1 MNTVRGCLAL
11 ALSTLL
17 LGCWGYVSTEARRRF
32 ETRRGPFT
40 VTVYPVNV
48 SRRGGGTNADGRLG
62 RDLVEWLNAQGIAQ
76 AVPGRPGVP
85 IRPAWRANEAAMA
98 QRSAEAFGAWVRE
111 AAIGT
116 DYALLV
122 EILCGAD
129 ERQVLAVHFYLAEAS
144 GRVAA
149 GGLANDHWDEFKRLR
164 PADRRGALAVVQ
176 ERILKQWAGPP
187 VR

>member
-1 MNTVRGCLAL
+1 MKRICACLAL
-11 ALSTLL
+11 ALTTLL
-17 LGCWGYVSTEARRRF
+17 PGCWGYVSTEARERF
-32 ETRRGPFT
+32 QARRGPCT

-48 SRRGGGTNADGRLG
+48 SRRGGGTTADGRLG
-62 RDLVEWLNAQGIAQ
+62 RDLAAWMNAQGIAQ

-85 IRPAWRANEAAMA
+85 IRPVWRANEARMA
-98 QRSAEAFGAWVRE
+98 QGSAEAFGAWVRE

-116 DYALLV
+116 EYALLV

-129 ERQVLAVHFYLAEAS
+129 ESQVLAVHVYLAEAS

-149 GGLANDHWDEFKRLR
+149 GGLANGHGEAFKRLR
-164 PADRRGALAVVQ
+164 PSDRQGALAVAQ
-176 ERILKQWAGPP
+176 ERILELWAGPP